1 MTTSDFKSIIEA
13 LRTASLR
20 RLDLSDDLG
29 ASSLLY
35 RRLERAALESYQ
47 DEIAGLSGPDGLQWL
62 MRRMARIEASLAI
75 LQAALLGEGASPEA
89 PPAAPATAAAE
100 SEVVFEPRSVSV
112 DLDENVVQTGFY
124 HHENLPSGRSFRWLG
139 PDPLASVYLPRID
152 GPVRVVIRAMKAFDG
167 VPLDETRVCV
177 DGGEWAPVTAERED
191 GVLKLIATPRRGA
204 APATATTRVDI
215 DCGRTASPQGGD
227 TRLLGIAIYGVDL
240 EQMER
245 GEA

>member
-20 RLDLSDDLG
+20 RLDLSDDFG

-47 DEIAGLSGPDGLQWL
+47 DEISGLSGPDGLQWL
-62 MRRMARIEASLAI
+62 MRRMARIEASLAV
-75 LQAALLGEGASPEA
+75 LQAALLGGDAAAAATPEA
-89 PPAAPATAAAE
+89 AAAGVE
-100 SEVVFEPRSVSV
+100 SEVVFEPRAVSV
-112 DLDENVVQTGFY
+112 DMDENVVQTGFY

-177 DGGEWAPVTAERED
+177 DGGEWTGVAAERDD
-191 GVLKLIATPRRGA
+191 GVLKLTATPRRGA
-204 APATATTRVDI
+204 APATSTTRVDI
-215 DCGRTASPQGGD
+215 DCIRTASPEGGD

-240 EQMER
+240 EQIES
-245 GEA
+245 GAA